1 MVRSP
6 GAISKAGD
14 DTLIRIGPPNHP
26 VLEAEDTRGRLPTIT
41 DLATCQC
48 AVGIVATVAGGER
61 CTRKAFE
68 IPAVAAIAV
77 SAVPTDVV
85 QL

>member
-41 DLATCQC
+41 DLATCHC
-48 AVGIVATVAGGER
+48 AVGIVEPS
-61 CTRKAFE
+61 
-68 IPAVAAIAV
+68 PAVNGAPAKL
-77 SAVPTDVV
+77 SKFQ
-85 QL
+85 QLRLLPYPPFPPM